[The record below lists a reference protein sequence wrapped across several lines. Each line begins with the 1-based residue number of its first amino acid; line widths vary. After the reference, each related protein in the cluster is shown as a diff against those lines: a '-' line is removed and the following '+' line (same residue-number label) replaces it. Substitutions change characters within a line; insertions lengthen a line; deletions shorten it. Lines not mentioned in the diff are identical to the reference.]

1 MASWQAYLASWLL
14 RRRLKP
20 KLRAS
25 RDLLESRKLLTPPPY
40 RVPSDMRITPAV
52 MGNIAGEWVEA
63 SVSGDLTLLYLH
75 GGGYFACSP
84 ETHRPVTAAFAQEGF
99 RVYAPDYRRAP
110 EAHFPSPVEDALA
123 AYRGLRAAGVAAARM
138 VVAGDSAGG
147 GLALALLVTLRD
159 AKEPL
164 PAAAALFSPWT
175 DLAGTGA
182 SLHTNSRRCSLFD
195 GRGIVAAALPYLNGA
210 DPRHPLAS
218 PLYADPAG
226 LPPLL
231 IHVGTNET
239 LLDDSVRLADRARA
253 AGVTVELKIWPV
265 VPHAWQLAQSNMP
278 EARKSVREAAAF
290 LRAAAARTAAAQ
302 TT

>member
-1 MASWQAYLASWLL
+1 MASWQAYFASWIL

-40 RVPSDMRITPAV
+40 RLPADIRITPAV
-52 MGNIAGEWVEA
+52 VGGVAGEWAETSA
-63 SVSGDLTLLYLH
+63 SADLTLLYLH

-84 ETHRPVTAAFAQEGF
+84 ETHRPITAAFAQQGF
-99 RVYAPDYRRAP
+99 RVYATDYRRAP

-123 AYRGLRAAGVAAARM
+123 AYRGLLAAGVAPAKM

-147 GLALALLVTLRD
+147 GLALALLVALRD
-159 AKEPL
+159 AREPL

-182 SLHTNSRRCSLFD
+182 SLETNSRRCSLFD
-195 GRGIVAAALPYLNGA
+195 GKGIAAAARPYLNGA

-218 PLYADPAG
+218 PLYADLTG

-231 IHVGTNET
+231 IHVGNNET
-239 LLDDSVRLADRARA
+239 LLDDSLRLADRARA
-253 AGVTVELKIWPV
+253 AGVAVELKIWPV
-265 VPHAWQLAQSNMP
+265 VPHAWQLAQSTIP

-290 LRAAAARTAAAQ
+290 LRRAAAHTS
-302 TT
+302 